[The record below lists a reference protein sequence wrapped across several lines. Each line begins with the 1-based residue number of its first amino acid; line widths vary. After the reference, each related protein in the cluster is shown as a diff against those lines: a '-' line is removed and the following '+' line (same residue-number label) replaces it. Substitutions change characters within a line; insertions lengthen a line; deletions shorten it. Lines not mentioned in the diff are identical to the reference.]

1 MRGGVSSGNL
11 PAMGGL
17 TKYGTACKKYTTPSA
32 DDREVVPTIS
42 AVTTGIRVT

>member
-1 MRGGVSSGNL
+1 MGVLSANL

-17 TKYGTACKKYTTPSA
+17 TKYGTAWRKYTTPSA
-32 DDREVVPTIS
+32 DDKEVVPTIS